1 MKYDHDM
8 IMIDPS
14 SLSMEDMQKTF
25 TSEPPTHSFRV
36 HRLQLQFAPGCLAAG
51 SWIAPRWKTIWRIWG
66 FGFLLQRNRNAET
79 HQFSPNVTGF
89 LMFFAWNSPF
99 LTNFRVGSDWKLP
112 IGSPNAPQ
120 TSELSSCTSAFKRAS
135 GVRNW
140 LALAPCASNFSR
152 KVEKRNLSDNSV
164 KGEL

>member
-14 SLSMEDMQKTF
+14 SLSMEDMQKPSLLNHHEHTASEF
-25 TSEPPTHSFRV
+25 TDSNSS
-36 HRLQLQFAPGCLAAG
+36 LLLAAWQLDED
-51 SWIAPRWKTIWRIWG
+51 SSKIEPSEG
-66 FGFLLQRNRNAET
+66 FGDSGFLLQRNRNAET

-89 LMFFAWNSPF
+89 LMFFAW
-99 LTNFRVGSDWKLP
+99 KLP
-112 IGSPNAPQ
+112 IGSPNAPSPQ

-140 LALAPCASNFSR
+140 LALAPMR
-152 KVEKRNLSDNSV
+152 KQFQQKNREDKPFRQLC
-164 KGEL
+164 